1 MIFPLYK
8 PLGQS
13 AHLLAQAAGKRRGEK
28 ATHTG
33 TLDPMAEG
41 VLLVLTGEDRFKK
54 GSLSEY
60 AKIYEFAALL
70 GVSTDSNDL
79 LGLVTAVEKGGFS
92 LDEVKL
98 RAAAQTFAG
107 RQQQRL
113 PDFSAKRSGGESY
126 FDLAKAGRKPPAA
139 YEEIEIYSLELA
151 KLKKISAQQ
160 LKQALT
166 QKIKLVEGD
175 FRQLEILDR
184 WQQFFLQD
192 APESFWLASF
202 TAQVSK
208 RTYIRA
214 LVRDL
219 GAKLG
224 IPTTTFSLVRT
235 ANGPY
240 TIADCLCLI

>member
-13 AHLLAQAAGKRRGEK
+13 AHLLARAAGERRGEK

-54 GSLSEY
+54 SSLSEY
-60 AKIYEFAALL
+60 PKIYEFAALF
-70 GVSTDSNDL
+70 GVSTDTNDL
-79 LGLVTAVEKGGFS
+79 LGLITKTKKGKFS
-92 LDEVKL
+92 LDEARLQTVA
-98 RAAAQTFAG
+98 RALVG
-107 RQQQRL
+107 KQQQRL

-126 FDLAKAGRKPPAA
+126 FDLAKTGKKPPAA
-139 YEEIEIYSLELA
+139 HEAIAIYSLELD
-151 KLKKISAQQ
+151 KLKKISAKQ
-160 LKQALT
+160 LERAIV

-175 FRQLEILDR
+175 FRQAEILDR

-202 TAQVSK
+202 TARVSK

-219 GAKLG
+219 GSKLG
-224 IPTTTFSLVRT
+224 IPVTTFSLVRT